1 MFKYTKKYRVL
12 VNMEDIAILEYK
24 KIDLSDSMLVIA
36 FPTVGL
42 ISSIAGRF
50 IIDSLKLKEIG
61 SIVSKHFMPATV
73 IHNSNPSPPVRIYA
87 GKKMC
92 GPDNSCEQLAVI
104 ISEFMPPL
112 DIIKP
117 LVDKIFDWSEEKN
130 CKVIM
135 TLEGTHAM
143 DEKNKKKVQVYG
155 VGSTPLMKHV
165 LKKYNIKQTREGM
178 IVGVTGVLLY
188 SGALM
193 NRDVICLLSEA
204 HASYPD
210 SRAAGNLLEKLD
222 IILPGIKID
231 PAPLYEAAEGIEKD
245 IRQFMNQSKPTAPTP
260 PIPSSMYG

>member
-1 MFKYTKKYRVL
+1 
-12 VNMEDIAILEYK
+12 
-24 KIDLSDSMLVIA
+24 
-36 FPTVGL
+36 
-42 ISSIAGRF
+42 
-50 IIDSLKLKEIG
+50 
-61 SIVSKHFMPATV
+61 MPATV
-73 IHNSNPSPPVRIYA
+73 IHNSKPSPPVRIYA
-87 GKKMC
+87 GKKSC

-117 LVDKIFDWSEEKN
+117 LVDNIFEWSEKKN

-135 TLEGTHAM
+135 ALEGIHTI
-143 DEKNKKKVQVYG
+143 DEKNKKNLQVYG
-155 VGSTPLMKHV
+155 VGSTPLMKDV
-165 LKKYNIKQTREGM
+165 LKKYKIKQTHEG
-178 IVGVTGVLLY
+178 IITGVTGVLLY

-222 IILPGIKID
+222 ILLPGIKID
-231 PAPLYEAAEGIEKD
+231 PSPLYEAAEKIEKD
-245 IRQFMNQSKPTAPTP
+245 IRQFMKQSKPTAPILS

>member
-1 MFKYTKKYRVL
+1 M
-12 VNMEDIAILEYK
+12 VNMEDISILEYK
-24 KIDLSDSMLVIA
+24 KIDLSNSMLVIA

-92 GPDNSCEQLAVI
+92 GPDKSCEQLAVI

-112 DIIKP
+112 NFIKP
-117 LVDKIFDWSEEKN
+117 LVDKIFDWSEGKN
-130 CKVIM
+130 CKMIM
-135 TLEGTHAM
+135 ALEGTHAM
-143 DEKNKKKVQVYG
+143 DERNKKKLQVYG
-155 VGSTPLMKHV
+155 VGSTPLMKHI
-165 LKKYNIKQTREGM
+165 LKKYNIKQTQEGM
-178 IVGVTGVLLY
+178 ITGVTGVLLY
-188 SGALM
+188 SGALT

-204 HASYPD
+204 NASYPD

-231 PAPLYEAAEGIEKD
+231 PAPLYEAAEEIEKD
-245 IRQFMNQSKPTAPTP
+245 IRKFMEQSKPTAPTLP

>member
-1 MFKYTKKYRVL
+1 MRNLGKEV
-12 VNMEDIAILEYK
+12 
-24 KIDLSDSMLVIA
+24 DLSNSMLVVA

-50 IIDSLKLKEIG
+50 IIDSLKLDEIG
-61 SIVSKHFMPATV
+61 TIVSKHFMPATV

-92 GPDNSCEQLAVI
+92 GPEDSCEQLAVI

-112 DIIKP
+112 GIIKP
-117 LVDKIFDWSEEKN
+117 LVDRIFDWSEEKD
-130 CKVIM
+130 CRII
-135 TLEGTHAM
+135 TALEGTHAIGKRKEG
-143 DEKNKKKVQVYG
+143 DLQVYG
-155 VGSTPLMKHV
+155 VGSTPEMKNV
-165 LKKYNIKQTREGM
+165 LKKYNIKQTQEGM
-178 IVGVTGVLLY
+178 ITGVTGVLLY
-188 SGALM
+188 SGALI

-222 IILPGIKID
+222 ILLPGIKID

-245 IRQFMNQSKPTAPTP
+245 IRQFMKQSKPTAPTIP

>member
-1 MFKYTKKYRVL
+1 M
-12 VNMEDIAILEYK
+12 
-24 KIDLSDSMLVIA
+24 
-36 FPTVGL
+36 
-42 ISSIAGRF
+42 
-50 IIDSLKLKEIG
+50 
-61 SIVSKHFMPATV
+61 
-73 IHNSNPSPPVRIYA
+73 
-87 GKKMC
+87 
-92 GPDNSCEQLAVI
+92 
-104 ISEFMPPL
+104 

-143 DEKNKKKVQVYG
+143 DERNKKKLQVYG

-178 IVGVTGVLLY
+178 IAGVTGVLLY

-245 IRQFMNQSKPTAPTP
+245 IRQFMKQSKPTAPAIS